1 MKKKN
6 KQKLAPEEES
16 RQPQEPAQD
25 NSFSLEEILRE
36 FGSQKD
42 APVQEAPEHAPQPVL
57 LDPALQSPIPRHRT
71 VDPDPDTQRH
81 NAENALPERHIP
93 PPSAETPDTSQT
105 VSAGTPSPAKAPAAE
120 LARTEK
126 TPPED
131 VPIPRNQGRLVSQRR
146 PKAPQ
151 PLPKEKQHQEI
162 PPAGPAKAGARRLSP
177 LAAPPTSSHTPA
189 EPVWVNS
196 ASRRQPKVPDEAS
209 PGESP
214 RRQPPRDPPPRR
226 TPPPRKAPA
235 PKPLQPPPSPEIQF
249 RDASRRQRG
258 RPIRLGFCL
267 FFALGA
273 LALGICRFQ
282 GLLDFWENQKLL
294 TAGEMGLLLL
304 CILLAYDVPRA
315 GLRKLLH
322 PGFNLHTLVTLET
335 AISLADGFFALAV
348 GRVTYCPLVCLQLA
362 AALWGLFLED
372 RATCAVMDTAQ
383 KGPGN
388 LALVREPNLF
398 QKLPGVLP
406 GTGSIQEFLQA
417 NRLPAGPAR
426 LMDFYALA
434 VLVLSAAVAGLT
446 CRGSAPT
453 FFQYWTA
460 VLLAG
465 TPLAGAVAWSRPWC
479 ILSRRLQ
486 ARGAALYGWTGAC
499 RLSGKLVVPISDQD
513 LFPGESVKMN
523 GVKYFGGHT
532 PDQVVAYGSAV
543 ISAAGSGL
551 SKIFEEQLE
560 IRGARRYPVSKLRR
574 YEVGGVGAEIGPDSV
589 LVGSLRFMQSMGVEM
604 PAGTRVSQAVYVAI
618 NGSLAGV
625 FAVHYEVSRSVA
637 GGLGSL
643 IFSRGILPVITTGDF
658 IITESFLRSKFR
670 VNTARLKI
678 PPFPA
683 RSELSQ
689 RTATEAARPCALLRQ
704 APFSTLSLT
713 VTGARALRTA
723 VRWGVLFDLLGGVM
737 GMAIMAVLA
746 DLAASG
752 VMSLVNLT
760 LFLLLWSVPSLLL
773 SGWPR
778 NV

>member
-6 KQKLAPEEES
+6 KQKFASEEEP
-16 RQPQEPAQD
+16 RQPQGPAQD
-25 NSFSLEEILRE
+25 SNFSLEEILRE
-36 FGSQKD
+36 FGGGEN
-42 APVQEAPEHAPQPVL
+42 APAQNPPEAIPQSVQ

-71 VDPDPDTQRH
+71 VDPDPETQRPNVEH
-81 NAENALPERHIP
+81 TLPERHIP
-93 PPSAETPDTSQT
+93 PRPAEAPDASQATPI
-105 VSAGTPSPAKAPAAE
+105 AAPSPVKAPAAE
-120 LARTEK
+120 PASPEVTRPEGSH
-126 TPPED
+126 PP
-131 VPIPRNQGRLVSQRR
+131 RHKGRPVSQQRLKSLR
-146 PKAPQ
+146 
-151 PLPKEKQHQEI
+151 PLPVEDPLQE
-162 PPAGPAKAGARRLSP
+162 PTSAGPAKASP
-177 LAAPPTSSHTPA
+177 RQSSPPASPPHGSHPPA

-196 ASRRQPKVPDEAS
+196 ASRRQAKAPEKAS
-209 PGESP
+209 AEPP
-214 RRQPPRDPPPRR
+214 RRQPPRDSAPKPASSPP
-226 TPPPRKAPA
+226 KAPA
-235 PKPLQPPPSPEIQF
+235 PKPPPSPEAQF
-249 RDASRRQRG
+249 RDASQRQRG
-258 RPIRLGFCL
+258 RPVRLGFCL

-273 LALGICRFQ
+273 LALGFCRSQ
-282 GLLDFWENQKLL
+282 GYLDFLKNQKLL
-294 TAGEMGLLLL
+294 TASEMGLLFL
-304 CILLAYDVPRA
+304 CTLLAYDVPRA
-315 GLRKLLH
+315 GLRRPLH
-322 PGFNLHTLVTLET
+322 PGFNFHSLVTLEV
-335 AISLADGFFALAV
+335 AISLADGFLALAE
-348 GRVTYCPLVCLQLA
+348 GRITYCPLVCLQLA

-372 RATCAVMDTAQ
+372 RATCAVMDTAR
-383 KGPGN
+383 KGPGT
-388 LALVREPNLF
+388 LTLVREPNLF

-406 GTGSIQEFLQA
+406 GTGSEQEFLQA

-434 VLVLSAAVAGLT
+434 VLLLSAAVAGLT
-446 CRGSAPT
+446 CRGTTAT

-560 IRGARRYPVSKLRR
+560 IRGARRYSVSKLRR

-589 LVGSLRFMQSMGVEM
+589 LVGSLRLMQSTGVDM

-625 FAVHYEVSRSVA
+625 FAVHYEVSRAVV
-637 GGLGSL
+637 GGLGAL
-643 IFSRGILPVITTGDF
+643 ILSRGILPVITAGDF

-704 APFSTLSLT
+704 APFSTISLT

-737 GMAIMAVLA
+737 GMVIMAVLA
-746 DLAASG
+746 NLAASG

-760 LFLLLWSVPSLLL
+760 LFLLLWSIPSLLL
-773 SGWPR
+773 SGWPK

>member
-1 MKKKN
+1 MK
-6 KQKLAPEEES
+6 QEELS
-16 RQPQEPAQD
+16 RRRKEQMAA
-25 NSFSLEEILRE
+25 SLKRLM
-36 FGSQKD
+36 
-42 APVQEAPEHAPQPVL
+42 
-57 LDPALQSPIPRHRT
+57 
-71 VDPDPDTQRH
+71 
-81 NAENALPERHIP
+81 
-93 PPSAETPDTSQT
+93 
-105 VSAGTPSPAKAPAAE
+105 
-120 LARTEK
+120 ARK
-126 TPPED
+126 
-131 VPIPRNQGRLVSQRR
+131 
-146 PKAPQ
+146 
-151 PLPKEKQHQEI
+151 PLHKITIQEI
-162 PPAGPAKAGARRLSP
+162 ADDCGINRYTFYYHFQDIYDLLSW
-177 LAAPPTSSHTPA
+177 TF
-189 EPVWVNS
+189 
-196 ASRRQPKVPDEAS
+196 RQEGLSLIHQSDSCLTWED
-209 PGESP
+209 G
-214 RRQPPRDPPPRR
+214 
-226 TPPPRKAPA
+226 
-235 PKPLQPPPSPEIQF
+235 
-249 RDASRRQRG
+249 
-258 RPIRLGFCL
+258 IRLFLRYVRDNAAVCRS
-267 FFALGA
+267 AINSLGQESLRRMFHEEA
-273 LALGICRFQ
+273 AYLMRAYLLEIKGERQ
-282 GLLDFWENQKLL
+282 VPEGYLDFLKNQKLL
-294 TAGEMGLLLL
+294 TAGEMGLLFL
-304 CILLAYDVPRA
+304 CTLLAYDVPRA
-315 GLRKLLH
+315 GLRRPLH
-322 PGFNLHTLVTLET
+322 PGFNFHSLVTLEV
-335 AISLADGFFALAV
+335 AISLADGFLALAE
-348 GRVTYCPLVCLQLA
+348 GRITYCPLVCLQLA

-372 RATCAVMDTAQ
+372 RATCAVMDTAR
-383 KGPGN
+383 KGPGT
-388 LALVREPNLF
+388 LTLVREPNLF

-406 GTGSIQEFLQA
+406 GTGSEQEFLQA

-434 VLVLSAAVAGLT
+434 VLLLSAAVAGLT
-446 CRGSAPT
+446 CRGTTAT

-589 LVGSLRFMQSMGVEM
+589 LVGSLRFMQSMGVDM

-625 FAVHYEVSRSVA
+625 FAVHYEVSRAVV
-637 GGLGSL
+637 GGLGAL
-643 IFSRGILPVITTGDF
+643 ILSRGILPVITAGDF

-704 APFSTLSLT
+704 APFSTISLT

-723 VRWGVLFDLLGGVM
+723 VRWGVLFDLLGGIM
-737 GMAIMAVLA
+737 GMVIMAVLA
-746 DLAASG
+746 NLAASG

-760 LFLLLWSVPSLLL
+760 LFLLLWSIPSLLL
-773 SGWPR
+773 SGWPK